1 MIDAFSMFA
10 DDCSAFDTPKMLC
23 LTSTAWKHWTNKALQ
38 MCRCLFFFSLK
49 AINLEPQGNTGQLY
63 CSTYVQ

>member
-1 MIDAFSMFA
+1 MIDPFSMFA

-38 MCRCLFFFSLK
+38 MCRCLFFFIESNK
-49 AINLEPQGNTGQLY
+49 
-63 CSTYVQ
+63 S